1 MARPLNRPYELPLMF
16 CARSGDS
23 LGNDLALFRN
33 ETVQF
38 LFILIVDVD
47 FFSIAETASTFFSY
61 RIGIALFTAVV
72 SSASILAL
80 MKHV

>member
-1 MARPLNRPYELPLMF
+1 MARPLNRTYQLPLMF

-23 LGNDLALFRN
+23 LGNDLTLFRN

-38 LFILIVDVD
+38 LFILVVDVD
-47 FFSIAETASTFFSY
+47 FFSIAETARAFFPY
-61 RIGIALFTAVV
+61 RIGIALFAAVV
-72 SSASILAL
+72 SPTSILAL

>member
-1 MARPLNRPYELPLMF
+1 MARPLNRPYQLPLMF

-23 LGNDLALFRN
+23 FGNDLALFRN

-38 LFILIVDVD
+38 LFILVVDVD
-47 FFSIAETASTFFSY
+47 FFSIAETASTFFPY
-61 RIGIALFTAVV
+61 RIGIAFFAAVV